1 MKSTT
6 RCEVTHMS
14 TEERTAGMR
23 LNWGDCPG
31 VERDPERLACTA
43 CGGVS
48 PVKRSA
54 ISCFKAG

>member
-1 MKSTT
+1 
-6 RCEVTHMS
+6 MS
-14 TEERTAGMR
+14 TEEKTAGMR

-43 CGGVS
+43 CDGVS